1 MKQKALIISAV
12 FLSLLSGAVA
22 AQDQVIAYFESEY
35 ILQRIPEYQGIEQQL
50 DLMAQSWRAELDELD
65 TEIEELEADFRAKEI
80 LYTEEIR
87 EQKRAEINTKKKER
101 DRYLSRMFGPDGE
114 YFKKQKELLEPIQRQ
129 VFAAVRTVAQR
140 KGIDFVFDRSG
151 DIYMVYA
158 RSEWNLN
165 DDILLELG
173 IEID

>member
-1 MKQKALIISAV
+1 MKRKTWIIPAV
-12 FLSLLSGAVA
+12 FLCMLPGVGA
-22 AQDQVIAYFESEY
+22 AQDQIIAYFESEY

-50 DLMAQSWRAELDELD
+50 DLMAQAWRAEVDKLDA
-65 TEIEELEADFRAKEI
+65 EIEELEADFRAKEI

-87 EQKRAEINTKKKER
+87 EQKRAEINTKKEER
-101 DRYLSRMFGPDGE
+101 DRYLSQMFGPDGE
-114 YFKKQKELLEPIQRQ
+114 YFKKQQELLEPIQRQ
-129 VFAAVRTVAQR
+129 VFEAVRAVAQR

-165 DDILLELG
+165 EDILLELG